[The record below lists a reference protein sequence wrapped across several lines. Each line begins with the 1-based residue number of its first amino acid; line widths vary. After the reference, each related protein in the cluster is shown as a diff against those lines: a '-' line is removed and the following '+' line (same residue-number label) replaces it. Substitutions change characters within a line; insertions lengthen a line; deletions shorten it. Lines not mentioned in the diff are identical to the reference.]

1 MEIFVVFGF
10 EAAHRIPTVAPE
22 HLCARLHGHWYRV
35 RVDVDGPV
43 ADDAGWLMDFADV
56 KSIVEPVRLE
66 LDHRLLNDLEGLDN
80 PTAEHIAV
88 WLWARLVPDLPLLA
102 AIEVRETPNAG
113 CIYRGR

>member
-1 MEIFVVFGF
+1 
-10 EAAHRIPTVAPE
+10 
-22 HLCARLHGHWYRV
+22 V
-35 RVDVDGPV
+35 RVDLDGPV